1 MNKIFVLVAGLLL
14 LCFSVIAHADDP
26 YKLIIPVQPT
36 QTDNKIEVLEV
47 FWYGCPHCYDFEPYV
62 EKWLENLPEDVEFRR
77 MPGIFNKNW
86 IPHAKA
92 YFTAEKLGV
101 LDKIHNPLF
110 NALHKERKRIY
121 NEDELKDFFVA
132 KGVDGDKFTKV
143 FNSSEIE
150 TKFKQAFVMGKRY
163 KITGVP
169 AVIINGKYMT
179 SGSMSGS
186 YENLL
191 KTIDELIAKERGQ

>member
-1 MNKIFVLVAGLLL
+1 MNKILAPVAGLLL
-14 LCFSVIAHADDP
+14 LCVSALVHADDP
-26 YKLIIPVQPT
+26 YKLIIPIQPT

-47 FWYGCPHCYDFEPYV
+47 FWYGCPHCYDFEPHI
-62 EKWLENLPEDVEFRR
+62 EKWLENIPEDVEFRR

-101 LDKIHNPLF
+101 LEKIHNPLF

-121 NEDELKDFFVA
+121 SENELKDFFVA
-132 KGVDGDKFTKV
+132 KGVDGGEFTKV

-150 TKFKQAFVMGKRY
+150 TRFKQAFVMGQRY

-169 AVIINGKYMT
+169 AVIVNGKYMT
-179 SGSMSGS
+179 SGSMTGS

-191 KTIDELIAKERGQ
+191 KTIDDLIARERAE